1 MSHATEGELRRL
13 YDDPL
18 GVPDRTS
25 NHVTTCRRCSARRVA
40 IAQATERCARML
52 SGPQLVPDVD
62 EAWARFGRRFSEA
75 EAETDPQ
82 AVADDRTADRGGV
95 HVSVPRRSLRLSKVS
110 LRTGV
115 AIAAAGAV
123 LAGTAAAATL
133 TTVFA
138 PTRVAPVALNHS
150 DLQEVADFMGLGD
163 SHVLGGFPTP
173 SGSRTFKF
181 GTIEWSSSGP
191 ARQVASVGQ
200 ATAATGFAVALPSR
214 LPQGVGSPK
223 GVMVQPQVRVTVSFN
238 SDAKGV
244 AGSSVVLHAGPAV
257 LVEYGSAS
265 GINLPTLAV
274 LTMPRPTGV
283 STAATMSQI
292 EAFLLEQPG
301 IPPELAEEV
310 KLLGDLGTTLPIPVP
325 SGASVR
331 SVQVGGS
338 PGVLVSD
345 ASNAVAGVIWED
357 GAGTVHVVAG
367 LLDQGGVLNVADQIG

>member
-40 IAQATERCARML
+40 IAKATERCARML

-62 EAWARFGRRFSEA
+62 EAWAQFGHQFNEA
-75 EAETDPQ
+75 EADDKSTDRVGLQ
-82 AVADDRTADRGGV
+82 
-95 HVSVPRRSLRLSKVS
+95 VSVPRRNLRLSKLSV
-110 LRTGV
+110 RTGV

-138 PTRVAPVALNHS
+138 PTHVAPVALNQS
-150 DLQEVADFMGLGD
+150 DLQEVADFMGLGN

-191 ARQVASVGQ
+191 ARRVTSVSQGI
-200 ATAATGFAVALPSR
+200 AAAGFPVSLPSR
-214 LPQGVGSPK
+214 LPQGVGRPV
-223 GVMVQPQVRVTVSFN
+223 GVIVQPRVRVTVSFN
-238 SDAKGV
+238 SGAKGV
-244 AGSSVVLHAGPAV
+244 AGSSVVLEAGPAV

-265 GINLPTLAV
+265 GIDLPTLAV

-283 STAATMSQI
+283 SSGATMSQI
-292 EAFLLEQPG
+292 EAFLLGQPG

-325 SGASVR
+325 PGASVR

-338 PGVLVSD
+338 PGVLVAD

-357 GAGTVHVVAG
+357 GGGTVHVVAG
-367 LLDQGGVLNVADQIG
+367 ILDQEGVLNVAYQIG